1 MQTLTIK
8 RENGNI
14 AKSLPGQDHIS
25 GLLFLVADAESIPAE
40 FETTRFR
47 PCSSEKSMDDLGL
60 TTTDQFGYHVYEALR
75 TCPGITLWVG
85 FAVRTQDMKAVGDM
99 QRAAGGNIRQIGV
112 LDSAN
117 EISQQ
122 TVTALQAQAA
132 LLDEAWMPLS
142 IIVAPKV
149 LDVTTL
155 PTNLAASAPNVSVLI
170 SRDSEAT
177 APAIGTLIGILAARA
192 VNESIAWVERCET
205 GLTRPLFSDGT
216 AYADTDKALL
226 ETLDNARYIYLRTYP
241 GLSGVFFSDSH
252 NMDSPQSEYCSIE
265 LQRTMDKAVRG
276 TRSYLLP
283 ELGRPIFF
291 NTDGTLRADTLQ
303 HLKTVAGTPATTVVV
318 GTVTRADSAH
328 VDIQPLDPDSPP
340 LLDINLHV
348 SETAALAFQPAVG
361 ALVVA
366 LLDSPTSGFVIS
378 SSRGKILLNGGDNGP
393 LVKIDELQKNLDA
406 LKDYVLAMN
415 NAIIAGIT
423 AVGASPTASGTNG
436 AQAYQQQ
443 MASRSISFADMA
455 DTSVSH

>member
-1 MQTLTIK
+1 MQTLLIK

-85 FAVRTQDMKAVGDM
+85 FAVRTADMKAVGDM

-205 GLTRPLFSDGT
+205 GLTRPLFSDGS

-252 NMDSPQSEYCSIE
+252 NMDSPQSDYCSIE

-303 HLKTVAGTPATTVVV
+303 HLKTVAGKAVEYMEKAGEVSGWQVSIDPSQDVLGTSTVEFTIHAVPVGIMRRAVV
-318 GTVTRADSAH
+318 SIGYKKV
-328 VDIQPLDPDSPP
+328 L
-340 LLDINLHV
+340 
-348 SETAALAFQPAVG
+348 SE
-361 ALVVA
+361 
-366 LLDSPTSGFVIS
+366 
-378 SSRGKILLNGGDNGP
+378 
-393 LVKIDELQKNLDA
+393 
-406 LKDYVLAMN
+406 
-415 NAIIAGIT
+415 
-423 AVGASPTASGTNG
+423 
-436 AQAYQQQ
+436 
-443 MASRSISFADMA
+443 
-455 DTSVSH
+455 